1 MKILSSQLLD
11 EKCYVINHFSGLDIY
26 VIPKKLT
33 TTYALLG
40 TKFGSLDVNFIDKSG
55 NLIKMPNGVAHYLEH
70 KMFENEDGGDT
81 FEKFARYGASANAYT
96 SFLETRYLFS
106 TSDNFEI
113 CLETLLD
120 FVTHPYFTDENVEKE
135 RGIIEQEIRMYKDN
149 PSNDLFYTL
158 MGLMY
163 KDHPIR
169 TEISGS
175 VKSISN
181 ITKEILY
188 DAYNTFYSLDN
199 MVLCIS
205 GDVDP
210 KTVEKIADKMLK
222 RSQTKTL
229 VKQYP
234 KEDARVSAKLATI
247 YAEVSEPM
255 FYMGIKDVDISD
267 DPKVRLRKSII
278 MDLMIDCMF
287 SVTDPFS
294 RELYES
300 GEITSNLSFDSDH
313 TKAFS
318 FITLF
323 ASCDDPICVYE
334 KIKAHIE
341 DVKQKGIDKDIF
353 EMKKRA
359 AYGAIVSEFD
369 STEDIANSFMDDLF
383 EDTDTFEYAE
393 TIRTITL
400 DEVNSTVKKMF
411 CEDYYALAVARPADQ
426 QEKSER
432 YENI

>member
-1 MKILSSQLLD
+1 MNVLSSQLLD

-40 TKFGSLDVNFIDKSG
+40 TKFGSLDVSFKDKSG

-106 TSDNFEI
+106 TSDNFEV

-210 KTVEKIADKMLK
+210 KTVEEIADKMLK

-234 KEDARVSAKLATI
+234 KEDAQVNAKLATI

-287 SVTDPFS
+287 SVTDKFS

-341 DVKQKGIDKDIF
+341 HVKQKGIDKNIF

-383 EDTDTFEYAE
+383 EDTDTFEYAQ

-426 QEKSER
+426 QKEK
-432 YENI
+432 

>member
-106 TSDNFEI
+106 TSDNFEV

-287 SVTDPFS
+287 SVTDKFS

-323 ASCDDPICVYE
+323 ASCDAPICVYE

-341 DVKQKGIDKDIF
+341 DVKQKGIDKNIF

-426 QEKSER
+426 QEEK
-432 YENI
+432 

>member
-106 TSDNFEI
+106 TSDNFEV

-287 SVTDPFS
+287 SVTDKFS

-341 DVKQKGIDKDIF
+341 DVKQKGIDKNIF

-426 QEKSER
+426 QEEK
-432 YENI
+432 

>member
-40 TKFGSLDVNFIDKSG
+40 TKFGSLDVSFKDKSG

-106 TSDNFEI
+106 TSDNFEV

-234 KEDARVSAKLATI
+234 KEDAQVNAKLATI

-287 SVTDPFS
+287 SVTDKFS

-341 DVKQKGIDKDIF
+341 HVKQKGIDKNIF

-383 EDTDTFEYAE
+383 EDTDTFEYAQ

-426 QEKSER
+426 QKEK
-432 YENI
+432 

>member
-1 MKILSSQLLD
+1 MFGMKVINSELLN
-11 EKCYVINHFSGLDIY
+11 EKCFVINHFSGLDIY

-40 TKFGSLDVNFIDKSG
+40 TKFGSLDVKFKDENQK
-55 NLIKMPNGVAHYLEH
+55 NVTLPYGVAHYLEH
-70 KMFENEDGGDT
+70 KMFENADNDDT
-81 FEKFARYGASANAYT
+81 FEKFARLGASANAYT

-106 TSDNFEI
+106 TSDNFEK

-135 RGIIEQEIRMYKDN
+135 RGIIEQEIRMYEDN
-149 PSNDLFYTL
+149 PSNILFYTL
-158 MGLMY
+158 MKLMY

-175 VKSISN
+175 VRSISK
-181 ITKEILY
+181 ITKETLYKAY
-188 DAYNTFYSLDN
+188 DAFYCLDN

-210 KTVEKIADKMLK
+210 SLVERVADRKLAKKQSTVPDK
-222 RSQTKTL
+222 
-229 VKQYP
+229 VYP
-234 KEDARVSAKLATI
+234 KEDARVHKKSKTI

-267 DPKVRLRKSII
+267 DPEIRLRKSII
-278 MDLMIDCMF
+278 MDLMLECMF
-287 SVTDPFS
+287 SVTNPFS

-300 GEITSNLSFDSDH
+300 GEITSNLSYDSDH

-323 ASCDDPICVYE
+323 ASCDDPEAIFE

-341 DVKQKGIDKDIF
+341 QIKKSGVDESVF
-353 EMKKRA
+353 EIKKRA

-369 STEDIANSFMDDLF
+369 STEDIANNFMDDIF
-383 EDTDTFEYAE
+383 EGTTTFEYAQ
-393 TIRTITL
+393 TIKTITVN
-400 DEVNSTVKKMF
+400 EVNDLVKDMF
-411 CEDYYALAVARPADQ
+411 GEDFYSLAIARPAQ
-426 QEKSER
+426 RKENL
-432 YENI
+432 YE

>member
-1 MKILSSQLLD
+1 MKVLSSQLLC

-33 TTYALLG
+33 TTYALFG
-40 TKFGSLDVNFIDKSG
+40 TKFGSLDVNFKDKSG
-55 NLIKMPNGVAHYLEH
+55 NLIKLPDGVAHYLEH
-70 KMFENEDGGDT
+70 KMFENEDGEDT
-81 FEKFARYGASANAYT
+81 FEKFARLGASANAYT

-106 TSDNFEI
+106 TSENFEI

-149 PSNDLFYTL
+149 PSNNLFYTL
-158 MGLMY
+158 MKLMY
-163 KDHPIR
+163 NDHPIQ

-175 VKSISN
+175 VSSISK
-181 ITKEILY
+181 ITKDTLY
-188 DAYNTFYSLDN
+188 DAYNAFYSLEN

-210 KTVEKIADKMLK
+210 KDVEKIADKMLK
-222 RSQTKTL
+222 KSEC
-229 VKQYP
+229 VKLDKVYP
-234 KEDARVSAKLATI
+234 KEDARVAAKSATI

-255 FYMGIKDVDISD
+255 FYMGVKDVDISD

-300 GEITSNLSFDSDH
+300 GEITSNLSYDSDH

-323 ASCDDPICVYE
+323 ASCDDPEGVYE
-334 KIKAHIE
+334 KILAHIE
-341 DVKQKGIDKDIF
+341 DVKQNGIDPSVF
-353 EMKKRA
+353 EIKKRA

-369 STEDIANSFMDDLF
+369 STEDIASNFMDDIF
-383 EDTDTFEYAE
+383 EGTTTFEYAE
-393 TIRTITL
+393 TISTITL
-400 DEVNSTVKKMF
+400 DEVSAMVNKIF
-411 CEDYYALAVARPADQ
+411 CDDHYALAIARPTSQA
-426 QEKSER
+426 KS
-432 YENI
+432 